1 MDRNDGS
8 SDSSITPG
16 STPDASG
23 TSGNTA
29 SGSASNQSGDGASAS
44 GGFSDRA
51 RELAGSTKDRLA
63 DVGATARER
72 ATQLRG
78 TLADALES
86 SADKLR
92 QRAGAPGSGD
102 GQLSGA
108 TSGGGAAVAHETKMT
123 NAASRVAG
131 GMDATAEWI
140 RDIDIDGLKVGIER
154 QVKDHPGRTL
164 LIAVGLGY
172 LIGKAF
178 RR

>member
-8 SDSSITPG
+8 PESSMAAG
-16 STPDASG
+16 ANPDASG
-23 TSGNTA
+23 TSESPA
-29 SGSASNQSGDGASAS
+29 SGSGSNKSGDAMSAS
-44 GGFSDRA
+44 GGFGDRA
-51 RELAGSTKDRLA
+51 RELAGSAKDRLA
-63 DVGATARER
+63 DVSATARER
-72 ATQLRG
+72 ATHIRG
-78 TLADALES
+78 SVADALES

-92 QRAGAPGSGD
+92 QRAGAPSGE

-108 TSGGGAAVAHETKMT
+108 TGGAGVAVSHDGRMT
-123 NAASRVAG
+123 DAASRLAS

-140 RDIDIDGLKVGIER
+140 RDIDVDGLKLGIER
-154 QVKDHPGRTL
+154 QVKEHPGRTL

>member
-8 SDSSITPG
+8 SESSMTAG
-16 STPDASG
+16 GNPDATG
-23 TSGNTA
+23 TSGSAA
-29 SGSASNQSGDGASAS
+29 SGSGSNKRGDDMSAA
-44 GGFSDRA
+44 GGFGDRA
-51 RELAGSTKDRLA
+51 RELAGSARDRLA

-72 ATQLRG
+72 ATHIRG
-78 TLADALES
+78 SVADALES

-92 QRAGAPGSGD
+92 QRAGAASGD

-108 TSGGGAAVAHETKMT
+108 TSGAGVAVAHEGRMT
-123 NAASRVAG
+123 DAASRVAT

-154 QVKDHPGRTL
+154 QVKEHPGRTL

>member
-8 SDSSITPG
+8 SESSMAAG
-16 STPDASG
+16 GNPDASG
-23 TSGNTA
+23 TSESPAIG
-29 SGSASNQSGDGASAS
+29 SGSNSGDAMSAS
-44 GGFSDRA
+44 GGFGDRA
-51 RELAGSTKDRLA
+51 RELAGTAKNRLA
-63 DVGATARER
+63 DVSATARER
-72 ATQLRG
+72 ATHIRG
-78 TLADALES
+78 SVADALES

-92 QRAGAPGSGD
+92 QRAHIPSGD

-108 TSGGGAAVAHETKMT
+108 TTGAGVAVAHEGRMT
-123 NAASRVAG
+123 DAASRLAT

-140 RDIDIDGLKVGIER
+140 RDIDVDGLKVGIEK
-154 QVKDHPGRTL
+154 QVKEHPGRTL

>member
-8 SDSSITPG
+8 SESSTTAG
-16 STPDASG
+16 SNADASG
-23 TSGNTA
+23 TSGNKP
-29 SGSASNQSGDGASAS
+29 SGSASSQSGEGASPS
-44 GGFSDRA
+44 GGFGDRA

-72 ATQLRG
+72 ATHLRG

-92 QRAGAPGSGD
+92 QRAGAPASGD

-108 TSGGGAAVAHETKMT
+108 TSGGGAVAHETKMS

-140 RDIDIDGLKVGIER
+140 RDIDVDGLKVGIER
-154 QVKDHPGRTL
+154 QVKEHPGRTL

>member
-8 SDSSITPG
+8 SDSPMTAG
-16 STPDASG
+16 SAPDASG

-29 SGSASNQSGDGASAS
+29 SGSASSQSGDGASAS
-44 GGFSDRA
+44 GGFGDRA

-92 QRAGAPGSGD
+92 QRAGAPASGD

-108 TSGGGAAVAHETKMT
+108 TSGGGVAVAHETKMT

-154 QVKDHPGRTL
+154 QVKEHPGRTL

>member
-8 SDSSITPG
+8 SESSMKAG
-16 STPDASG
+16 SNPDASG

-29 SGSASNQSGDGASAS
+29 SGSSSQSGDSASAS
-44 GGFSDRA
+44 GGFGDRA
-51 RELAGSTKDRLA
+51 RDLAGSAKDRLA

-72 ATQLRG
+72 ATHLRG

-92 QRAGAPGSGD
+92 QRAGTSGD

-108 TSGGGAAVAHETKMT
+108 TSGGTVAVTHDTKMT

-140 RDIDIDGLKVGIER
+140 RDIDVDGLKAGVER
-154 QVKDHPGRTL
+154 QVKEHPGRTL

>member
-8 SDSSITPG
+8 SESSMTAG
-16 STPDASG
+16 SNPDASG

-29 SGSASNQSGDGASAS
+29 SGSASSQSGDGASAS

-51 RELAGSTKDRLA
+51 RDLAGSAKDRLA

-72 ATQLRG
+72 ATHLRG
-78 TLADALES
+78 TVADALES

-92 QRAGAPGSGD
+92 QRAGSGD

-108 TSGGGAAVAHETKMT
+108 TSGGSVAVGHETKMT

-154 QVKDHPGRTL
+154 QVKEHPGRTL

>member
-8 SDSSITPG
+8 SDSSMTAG

-23 TSGNTA
+23 TSGNAA
-29 SGSASNQSGDGASAS
+29 SGSASSQSGDGASAS
-44 GGFSDRA
+44 GGFADRA

-72 ATQLRG
+72 ATHLRG

-92 QRAGAPGSGD
+92 QRAGAQPSGD

-108 TSGGGAAVAHETKMT
+108 TSGGVAVAHETKMT

-154 QVKDHPGRTL
+154 QVKEHPGRTL

>member
-8 SDSSITPG
+8 SDDSMTAG
-16 STPDASG
+16 GNPDASG
-23 TSGNTA
+23 TPGNAA
-29 SGSASNQSGDGASAS
+29 SGSASSKGGDGASAS

-51 RELAGSTKDRLA
+51 RDLAGSAKDRLA
-63 DVGATARER
+63 DVSATARER
-72 ATQLRG
+72 ATHIRG
-78 TLADALES
+78 SLADALES

-92 QRAGAPGSGD
+92 QRAGAPSSGD

-108 TSGGGAAVAHETKMT
+108 ASGGGVAVSHDTRMT
-123 NAASRVAG
+123 DAASRLAV

-140 RDIDIDGLKVGIER
+140 RDIDVDGLKSGIEK
-154 QVKDHPGRTL
+154 QVKEHPGRTL

>member
-8 SDSSITPG
+8 SDSSMTAG
-16 STPDASG
+16 GNPDASG
-23 TSGNTA
+23 ASESPA
-29 SGSASNQSGDGASAS
+29 SGPGSNMSGDAMNAS

-51 RELAGSTKDRLA
+51 RDLAGSAKDRLA

-72 ATQLRG
+72 ATHLRG
-78 TLADALES
+78 SLADALES

-92 QRAGAPGSGD
+92 QRAGAPSGD
-102 GQLSGA
+102 GQLSGG
-108 TSGGGAAVAHETKMT
+108 TSGGGVAVTHEGRMTDAATRL
-123 NAASRVAG
+123 AS

-140 RDIDIDGLKVGIER
+140 RDIDVDGLKTGVEK
-154 QVKDHPGRTL
+154 QVKEHPGRTL